1 MELTR
6 WEPGTLANRLLDEMW
21 SPFPFTG
28 RTTVRPFEADVLE
41 VGDEIRVTAELPG
54 VNHEK
59 LDVTLESN
67 VLTISGEKT
76 HDAEPEEDG
85 RYHLME
91 RRWGRFS
98 RSFALPRSVEP
109 DEVHATFE
117 EGILTVRIPKTEE
130 ARRRRISIGTGGQ
143 RQLSEATG

>member
-1 MELTR
+1 M
-6 WEPGTLANRLLDEMW
+6 
-21 SPFPFTG
+21 
-28 RTTVRPFEADVLE
+28 
-41 VGDEIRVTAELPG
+41 
-54 VNHEK
+54 NHEK

-76 HDAEPEEDG
+76 NDAEPEEDG

-91 RRWGRFS
+91 RRWDRFS

-143 RQLSEATG
+143 RQLSESTG